1 MRSSRRCQTLFVL
14 AAVAML
20 AAACAS
26 RKVPPTAATPAHP
39 EFLYPTIPAAMQ
51 KTFAAEHVDLGWRYL
66 QIDDLRS
73 AEREFGAALKSNPKM
88 YPAYAGQGM
97 VALARRDFAG
107 AVAVFNAAVTAA
119 PSYVPALVGRG
130 QALLALGRDGE
141 ALASFDAA
149 LKADP
154 SLTDVRQR
162 AEVLRFRGL
171 QDVIATARAAAKSG
185 RIPEARAAYE
195 QAIAGSPES
204 AFLYRELG
212 VLERRAG
219 NIDEALSRL
228 RRATELDPLDAIA
241 FVQLAELLESR
252 QDFAGAEAAYR
263 KAVDLDPSPELESK
277 LATVAKSAREAQLP
291 HEFRAALGAGQITR
305 GDLAA
310 IIGVRLEAIVKAAPA
325 RQVVVTDINRH
336 WAASWITEVA
346 AADIMPPFENHT
358 FQPNAAIRR
367 GDLAVAVS
375 RLLTLVASGDA
386 TLRARIAQR
395 PAIADMTRGHVQ
407 YAAAAAA
414 VASGVMPLLEGNR
427 FQVGRPVS
435 GSEAADVVDRVRALA
450 VQTASAGL

>member
-1 MRSSRRCQTLFVL
+1 V
-14 AAVAML
+14 AA
-20 AAACAS
+20 
-26 RKVPPTAATPAHP
+26 
-39 EFLYPTIPAAMQ
+39 
-51 KTFAAEHVDLGWRYL
+51 
-66 QIDDLRS
+66 
-73 AEREFGAALKSNPKM
+73 
-88 YPAYAGQGM
+88 
-97 VALARRDFAG
+97 
-107 AVAVFNAAVTAA
+107 FNAAVTAA

-130 QALLALGRDGE
+130 QALLALGRDSD
-141 ALASFDAA
+141 ALAAFDAA

-171 QDVIATARAAAKSG
+171 QDVIETARSAAKSS

-195 QAIAGSPES
+195 RAIAGSPES

-228 RRATELDPLDAIA
+228 RRATELDPLDSIA

-263 KAVDLDPSPELESK
+263 KAVDLDPSAELEAR

-291 HEFRAALGAGQITR
+291 REFSAALGAGQITR

-310 IIGVRLEAIVKAAPA
+310 IIGVRLEAIVKTAPA
-325 RQVVVTDINRH
+325 RQVVITDINRH
-336 WAASWITEVA
+336 WAASWITDVA
-346 AADIMPPFENHT
+346 AADSMPPFENHT
-358 FQPNAAIRR
+358 FQPNAALRR

-407 YAAAAAA
+407 YVAAAAA

-435 GSEAADVVDRVRALA
+435 GSEAADVVDRVRVLS
-450 VQTASAGL
+450 VQTANAGL